1 MQNTRRNLRS
11 LNDRARRRSNAS
23 SNSSPDSPRRF
34 WPMALLTEID
44 PKDATGQTKALFDRL
59 ERAVGRVP
67 TMIRLMGASPAVLD
81 AYLHFNHA
89 LEQTTLSPKTRA
101 LITVAIAELNGCDY
115 TLSLGMALGKRQGVP
130 EDELDAARSGRANDA
145 KTRNTLEFA
154 TNVVRRAG
162 RVPRANVERLLHN
175 GFSSQEIVDIIAAV
189 ALNVFRNYFNLALA
203 TDIDSPIVRTKQSAH
218 LV

>member
-1 MQNTRRNLRS
+1 
-11 LNDRARRRSNAS
+11 
-23 SNSSPDSPRRF
+23 
-34 WPMALLTEID
+34 MALLTEID

-115 TLSLGMALGKRQGVP
+115 TLSLGMALGKRQGYPRTNSTRRDPDVP
-130 EDELDAARSGRANDA
+130 T
-145 KTRNTLEFA
+145 TR
-154 TNVVRRAG
+154 RRATRWSLRPTSCAAPG
-162 RVPRANVERLLHN
+162 ECRARTSSVYSTMGFPARKSSTSSPRWH
-175 GFSSQEIVDIIAAV
+175 
-189 ALNVFRNYFNLALA
+189 
-203 TDIDSPIVRTKQSAH
+203 
-218 LV
+218 